1 MYTASGVLCAEEHGA
16 LCIQQAVCCVLRNMV
31 HYVYSKRC
39 VVCRGTWCI
48 MYTASGVVCAEE
60 HGALCIQ
67 QVVCCVLRNMVH
79 YVYSK
84 WCVVC

>member
-1 MYTASGVLCAEEHGA
+1 MYTAQGVL
-16 LCIQQAVCCVLRNMV
+16 
-31 HYVYSKRC
+31 
-39 VVCRGTWCI
+39 
-48 MYTASGVVCAEE
+48 CAEE

-79 YVYSK
+79 VYSK

>member
-16 LCIQQAVCCVLRNMV
+16 LCIQQVVCCVLV
-31 HYVYSKRC
+31 H
-39 VVCRGTWCI
+39 

-67 QVVCCVLRNMVH
+67 QVVWCVLRNMVH
-79 YVYSK
+79 
-84 WCVVC
+84 